1 MNAFCSPLCRLHLSP
16 LIINEHLKNNS
27 WMIYEDSQWLR
38 VIRNFWQSSS
48 GISNIDRHWLA
59 ILEEVLQQTTVREI
73 IYHPLFWKC
82 IIERFQGLFVFNIW
96 SLCDMTVHKETASL
110 TAEFKTQNS
119 VFWIWITYY
128 LYSYHVILSVVK
140 IKCIQVFCEW
150 SIKSVQQVTSCYY

>member
-1 MNAFCSPLCRLHLSP
+1 MNPFCSPLCRLHLSP

-110 TAEFKTQNS
+110 TAEFKTQNLRKFRS
-119 VFWIWITYY
+119 SCGSDTACLCSFG
-128 LYSYHVILSVVK
+128 HVGDTLSSK
-140 IKCIQVFCEW
+140 
-150 SIKSVQQVTSCYY
+150 TSTR